1 MIYKKSIKS
10 VSSQLPLVISRELV
24 VFPGA
29 VVPFFTSEPHG
40 IQAIQRAAEADRLVF
55 FAFPQEDESPKEE
68 DDHPADRIN
77 IYRVGTVV
85 KVLQV
90 FKLNNGSVRIL
101 GEAKYRGTIQR
112 VFEESDCS
120 FADIEPRPAHAA
132 AGGFGDVQM
141 LMNSVKKYFREYA
154 SVENKLPKETRESV
168 EQESSPDRLVD
179 LIAAAVPIAPAKK
192 VQLLQEFNIRKR
204 LQDTAVLLET
214 EQELLKLHSQ
224 IQEKVREKIEHTQKE
239 YFLNEQIRQI
249 NKELGK
255 DADEADEAEQLFK
268 QIESKQPPQEIRDK
282 ARKEADRLR
291 KLQPMAPESGVLR
304 TYLEWLAD
312 LPWGQV
318 TADSFDLRTAEQIL
332 DEDHYNMKRPKERIL
347 DYMAVRRLHPRLKG
361 PILCFVGPPGTGK
374 TSLGRSVARS
384 LGKNFI
390 RISLGGVRDEAEIRG
405 HRKTYVG
412 ALPGK
417 IIQSI
422 KKAGT
427 SNPVFLL
434 DEVDKLSSDFRGDP
448 ASALLEVLDPE
459 QNSTFTD
466 HYLEVPYD
474 LSQVLFI
481 ATANSLHNVPRALQ
495 DRMEIIDIPGY
506 SDIEKFHIA
515 KQFLIPKQLKE
526 NGLDNA
532 DIAFQKQT
540 VYTLIRD
547 YTMESGVRNLERSIS
562 TVSRKIARE
571 FLNLRKP
578 KPLKEFRKQ
587 VTPKMLKSYLGHPDY
602 AEDQIRKSDVPG
614 IAHGLA
620 WTESGGKLL
629 TVEAVL
635 LPGEGNLILTGN
647 LGEVMKESAR
657 ISYSYLQAHHSSIQA
672 DADVFGSYDIHIHV
686 PQGAIPKDGPSAGIT
701 ILCALAS
708 AFSGV
713 SVREK
718 VSMTGEITLTGNVLS
733 IGGIKE
739 KLLAAYRHGL
749 TTVVLPEGNRR
760 SLDDDIPASVL
771 NTLKIIHVSKVDEA
785 LRYLLF
791 DAAENKES

>member
-1 MIYKKSIKS
+1 MIYKKSIKP

-40 IQAIQRAAEADRLVF
+40 IQAIQRAAASDRLVF
-55 FAFPQEDESPKEE
+55 FAFPQEEDSSKD

-90 FKLNNGSVRIL
+90 FKLQNGSVRIL

-112 VFEESDCS
+112 VFEDSECS
-120 FADIEPRPAHAA
+120 FADIEPRPSHAA
-132 AGGFGDVQM
+132 AAGFSNVQV
-141 LMNSVKKYFREYA
+141 LMNGVKKYFREYA

-179 LIAAAVPIAPAKK
+179 LIAAAVQISPKKK

-224 IQEKVREKIEHTQKE
+224 IQDKVREKIEHTQKE

-249 NKELGK
+249 NKELGR

-481 ATANSLHNVPRALQ
+481 ATANSLHTVPRALQ
-495 DRMEIIDIPGY
+495 DRMEIIEIPGY

-526 NGLDNA
+526 NGLDKA
-532 DIAFQKQT
+532 DITFQKQT

-578 KPLKEFRKQ
+578 KSLEDFRKQ
-587 VTPKMLKSYLGHPDY
+587 VTPNMLRTYLGNPDY
-602 AEDQIRKSDVPG
+602 AEDQVQKTDVPG
-614 IAHGLA
+614 VAHGLA

-635 LPGEGNLILTGN
+635 LPGKGNLILTGN

-657 ISYSYLQAHHSSIQA
+657 ISYSYLQAHHSSIQVNA
-672 DADVFGSYDIHIHV
+672 EAFGSYDIHIHV

-733 IGGIKE
+733 IGGVKE

-771 NTLKIIHVSKVDEA
+771 STLNIIHVSKVDEA
-785 LRYLLF
+785 LRYLLL
-791 DAAENKES
+791 DAAENKET